1 VSAIEGE
8 PVSTLNNVTEDKELK
23 NSQGLTKSKRKVIF
37 VTGASTG
44 LGLALAKKLIK
55 NDEFFLVLTA
65 RKASQFRFI
74 DESIFEAKNI
84 WLRDLEIVDHEQITN
99 VINEV
104 NEKLGGVDVLINNAG
119 ITDRAVVEESSDLYR
134 QRQLDVNYLAPFELI
149 SQVLSLMRKKKSGH
163 IINISSAGGFMAMP
177 TMSAYSAS
185 KFALEGATESLW
197 YEMKPWNIHVTLII
211 PGFINSEGFL
221 HTSESKMC
229 KKSIKDLKGNYHEH
243 YIGMKGLISR
253 QMGRSRSTNET
264 IALKI
269 IRTIK
274 RKNPPLRIYV
284 TFDAWFFYFLRKIC
298 PSKLYFQIVYR
309 FLPNIKKWGKQNHQI

>member
-1 VSAIEGE
+1 MSI
-8 PVSTLNNVTEDKELK
+8 LNTAAKDGIRETRQE
-23 NSQGLTKSKRKVIF
+23 STKSHRKVIF

-65 RKASQFRFI
+65 RETSQFRFI

-84 WLRDLEIVDHEQITN
+84 WLRDLDIVDHEQISA

-119 ITDRAVVEESSDLYR
+119 ITDRAVVEHSSDLLR

-149 SQVLSLMRKKKSGH
+149 SQVLSVMRKKRSGQ

-197 YEMKPWNIHVTLII
+197 YEMKPWNIHVTLMI
-211 PGFINSEGFL
+211 PGFINSEGFSN
-221 HTSESKMC
+221 TSENKKC
-229 KKSIKDLKGNYHEH
+229 KKSLENLKGNYHEH
-243 YIGMKGLISR
+243 YLGMKGLISS
-253 QMGRSRSTNET
+253 QMTSSSQTNET
-264 IALKI
+264 IAAKI
-269 IRTIK
+269 IHTVK

-284 TFDAWFFYFLRKIC
+284 TFDAWLFFFLRKVC
-298 PSKLYFQIVYR
+298 PPKLYFRIVYK
-309 FLPNIKKWGKQNHQI
+309 FLPNIKKWGKQAHVV